1 MSSQKDKPPYSGIIY
16 GEIMDVL
23 ALEKPG
29 HSIIIQLNMSN
40 VMQINLKKEK
50 LAKMLA
56 SNQNRDF
63 WKEIKKIRGCN
74 KHLPSAIDSIS
85 DSDDIVSL
93 FAGKFS
99 ALYNS
104 VPCDE
109 ELMHNVSESV
119 NDVCICN
126 KSDVNHLHNINVK
139 QVMKAVNEMKS
150 NKKDGTNMLIS
161 ENIIHGTHKLYVLL
175 SLLFTCMIIHTCY
188 YSSSI
193 HVIIFIM
200 LLYGYCPVGMITGT
214 MIPIPKIKGTVNF
227 DQFRAITLSS
237 LLGKMFDM
245 ILLEYFK
252 NELLS
257 SQLQFGFKQ
266 NSSTA
271 MCSYLVQE
279 VISHYESSGN
289 SVFCIMLDASK
300 AFDRLQFCKLF
311 NELRQKLICPL
322 IIRVLIFMYTNQ
334 LLSVKWNDKLSK
346 SFKVLNGV
354 KQGGVLS
361 PVLFCLYLD
370 VLLNKLY
377 HTGVGCYLGPYF
389 CGALAYADDVILL
402 SPTLSGAKSMLNVCA
417 KFSSDYNVKF
427 NASKSNVIIFGK
439 SHIHRKHFKLNS
451 VELPEVNNAK
461 HLGHMISNLCSGYI
475 DINTIIQSFNK
486 SVNILIAEFGFL
498 QSSLLFQLFLN
509 YCCSLYG
516 VVLCNIY
523 TKSTENLKVA
533 WRKAIRRIYK
543 ISPRTHNNFCHCYV
557 IIGTLK

>member
-1 MSSQKDKPPYSGIIY
+1 
-16 GEIMDVL
+16 
-23 ALEKPG
+23 
-29 HSIIIQLNMSN
+29 
-40 VMQINLKKEK
+40 
-50 LAKMLA
+50 
-56 SNQNRDF
+56 
-63 WKEIKKIRGCN
+63 
-74 KHLPSAIDSIS
+74 
-85 DSDDIVSL
+85 
-93 FAGKFS
+93 
-99 ALYNS
+99 
-104 VPCDE
+104 
-109 ELMHNVSESV
+109 
-119 NDVCICN
+119 
-126 KSDVNHLHNINVK
+126 
-139 QVMKAVNEMKS
+139 MKAVNEMKS

-175 SLLFTCMIIHTCY
+175 SLLFTSTIIH
-188 YSSSI
+188 
-193 HVIIFIM
+193 
-200 LLYGYCPVGMITGT
+200 GYCPVGMITGT
-214 MIPIPKIKGTVNF
+214 MIPIPKIKGTVNS

-266 NSSTA
+266 NYSTA

-311 NELRQKLICPL
+311 NELRQKSICPL

-334 LLSVKWNDKLSK
+334 LLSVKWDDKLSK

-402 SPTLSGAKSMLNVCA
+402 SPTVSGAKSMLNVCA

-439 SHIHRKHFKLNS
+439 SHILRKHFKLNN
-451 VELPEVNNAK
+451 VELPQVNNAK

-475 DINTIIQSFNK
+475 DISTIIQSFNK

-498 QSSLLFQLFLN
+498 QSSLLFQLFLK

-543 ISPRTHNNFCHCYV
+543 ISPRTHNKFLPLLCNNMYIEMILEMRIFKFYQSILKSKCSAVKYV
-557 IIGTLK
+557 ARCCLYQSTSNMGNNISNMQIKYSSFVKHIVTNNYNKFRNEVMNNMLADVNTIDEAMAGVCMELIEMRDGMMFSNLSTNECMELINEICTI